1 MDYMNIVRWDNEY
14 MKNYDKV
21 IKELKEKFKIKE
33 NYNKVLNQL
42 KNLNWIKVNPE
53 KNYNQKINTFFDE
66 TDDILSTKIVKY
78 KNIIKKLE
86 FKKTYNTNIKQKA
99 LDKSLLVKTCPVCYD
114 DNFESYAIT
123 RCGHTFCTNCIKKCI
138 SSQFKC
144 PLCRGILF
152 FKDVSFFNKSEYN
165 FIYKHEFNLNTI
177 TDHPFNEEHDIV
189 YIPPQSSIILRNS
202 RSNSIII
209 DMKNI
214 TGNLDQYN
222 FEEYL
227 DYDQFKK
234 IISYIESNIK
244 SSYDKKYTKMIS
256 LLFQVISSRRNI
268 TETVLPNSI
277 DEPESVLEG

>member
-123 RCGHTFCTNCIKKCI
+123 RCGHTFCTNCIK
-138 SSQFKC
+138 
-144 PLCRGILF
+144 
-152 FKDVSFFNKSEYN
+152 N
-165 FIYKHEFNLNTI
+165 
-177 TDHPFNEEHDIV
+177 V
-189 YIPPQSSIILRNS
+189 Y
-202 RSNSIII
+202 
-209 DMKNI
+209 
-214 TGNLDQYN
+214 
-222 FEEYL
+222 
-227 DYDQFKK
+227 
-234 IISYIESNIK
+234 
-244 SSYDKKYTKMIS
+244 
-256 LLFQVISSRRNI
+256 
-268 TETVLPNSI
+268 LPNSN
-277 DEPESVLEG
+277 VLCVEEFYSLKMYPFLIKANIILYINTNLISIL